1 MGSSVKDYKL
11 PVQPNVMNNNHLT
24 ASVGEA
30 FCGLLL
36 QSSWGAALSEKPREG
51 LFFSLNMADN
61 KLLLELPKV
70 QILRNY

>member
-30 FCGLLL
+30 FCELLL
-36 QSSWGAALSEKPREG
+36 QSSWGAALSEKPLEG
-51 LFFSLNMADN
+51 LSLNIADN

>member
-36 QSSWGAALSEKPREG
+36 QSSWGAALSEKPLEG
-51 LFFSLNMADN
+51 LSLNMADN

>member
-30 FCGLLL
+30 FVGFY
-36 QSSWGAALSEKPREG
+36 SSQAEEPL
-51 LFFSLNMADN
+51 
-61 KLLLELPKV
+61 
-70 QILRNY
+70 

>member
-1 MGSSVKDYKL
+1 MFGTWMGSSVKDYKV

-36 QSSWGAALSEKPREG
+36 QSRSRFKRKAT
-51 LFFSLNMADN
+51 
-61 KLLLELPKV
+61 
-70 QILRNY
+70 